1 MDRDTLITTII
12 IVTLSYAVMMG
23 LVAMLRKEN
32 SFFVY
37 TLAFLCGSLA
47 FVFTIAFPFAE
58 ALSIIS
64 FNFLIL
70 LSIAL
75 FTSGIR
81 MYFALKPWPRRYWVY
96 NGLNLLLFIQFT
108 LISPSMWVR
117 IIVYSIVSLT
127 FFMDLYLEIKDKLP
141 SLDKNWR
148 TTITW
153 LIGYHMITTL
163 SRLITLTNPEY
174 VTKSWL
180 ELGAT
185 TIISLYLSLF
195 AFTIWVIGIVLL
207 DTFKVMSVLKT
218 KNDELSAL
226 AMRDALTG
234 LPNRNSME
242 AELAK
247 LVELAKR
254 YGNQL
259 SFVLADIDHFKQV
272 NDLLGHDT
280 GDLVLRQT
288 ASIISKHIRVTDS
301 AFRWGGE
308 EFLIVAPHTDLE
320 GARLLAEKIRETY
333 QTEDF
338 GAAGK
343 LTISLGVAQ
352 WIENEPVDVWFKRA
366 DIALYQAKSAGRNKV
381 ECWRSEEQ
389 MLREFARIDWQEHW
403 NSGNLH
409 IDREHRS
416 LINATNELYELIEKA
431 SSREQ
436 IIAHIQQIAQEVRQ
450 HFAHEE
456 EELAKIGYDM
466 TEHSSLHRTLLE
478 ELEVL
483 RNKHE
488 ILQVE
493 NKALFTFLIGK
504 VIVGHLLAED
514 HKFYPMIQKANH
526 E

>member
-1 MDRDTLITTII
+1 MDRDTLIATII

-23 LVAMLRKEN
+23 SVAMLRKEN

-47 FVFTIAFPFAE
+47 FVFTIAFPSAE

-96 NGLNLLLFIQFT
+96 NGVNLLLFIQFT
-108 LISPSMWVR
+108 LISPSLWVR

-127 FFMDLYLEIKDKLP
+127 FFTDLYLGIKSKLP

-180 ELGAT
+180 DLGVT

-207 DTFKVMSVLKT
+207 DTFKVMSVLKA

-226 AMRDALTG
+226 ALHDALTG

-242 AELAK
+242 HELEK
-247 LVELAKR
+247 LIQLSKR
-254 YGNQL
+254 YETPL
-259 SFVLADIDHFKQV
+259 SFVMVDIDHFKQV
-272 NDLLGHDT
+272 NDKLGHDA
-280 GDLVLRQT
+280 GDRVLRQT
-288 ASIISKHIRVTDS
+288 TDIIIKNIRSTDS
-301 AFRWGGE
+301 VFRWGGE
-308 EFLIVAPHTDLE
+308 EFLIVTPHTDLE
-320 GARLLAEKIRETY
+320 GARLLAEKVRTTY
-333 QTEDF
+333 QSSDF
-338 GAAGK
+338 GLAGP

-352 WIENEPVDVWFKRA
+352 HIEGEENESWFKRA
-366 DIALYQAKSAGRNKV
+366 DIAMY
-381 ECWRSEEQ
+381 
-389 MLREFARIDWQEHW
+389 
-403 NSGNLH
+403 
-409 IDREHRS
+409 
-416 LINATNELYELIEKA
+416 
-431 SSREQ
+431 
-436 IIAHIQQIAQEVRQ
+436 
-450 HFAHEE
+450 
-456 EELAKIGYDM
+456 
-466 TEHSSLHRTLLE
+466 
-478 ELEVL
+478 
-483 RNKHE
+483 
-488 ILQVE
+488 
-493 NKALFTFLIGK
+493 
-504 VIVGHLLAED
+504 
-514 HKFYPMIQKANH
+514 
-526 E
+526 

>member
-1 MDRDTLITTII
+1 MDRNTLIATII
-12 IVTLSYAVMMG
+12 VVTLSYAAMMG
-23 LVAMLRKEN
+23 LVAMLRKEKY
-32 SFFVY
+32 FFVY

-47 FVFTIAFPFAE
+47 FVFTIAFPFRE
-58 ALSIIS
+58 AMSIVS
-64 FNFLIL
+64 FNVLIL

-81 MYFALKPWPRRYWVY
+81 MYFALKPWPIRYWIY

-127 FFMDLYLEIKDKLP
+127 FFTDLYLGIKSKLP

-180 ELGAT
+180 DLGAT

-207 DTFKVMSVLKT
+207 DTFKVMSALKA

-226 AMRDALTG
+226 ALIDALTG
-234 LPNRNSME
+234 VPNRNSME
-242 AELAK
+242 NELEK

-259 SFVLADIDHFKQV
+259 SFILADIDHFKQV
-272 NDLLGHDT
+272 NDRLGHDV
-280 GDLVLRQT
+280 GDEVLRHT
-288 ASIISKHIRVTDS
+288 ALIIKKNIRTTDMI
-301 AFRWGGE
+301 FRWGGE
-308 EFLIVAPHTDLE
+308 EFLIVTPQTNLD
-320 GARLLAEKIRETY
+320 GARLLAEKIRESY
-333 QTEDF
+333 HFEDF

-352 WIENEPVDVWFKRA
+352 WIDSEAIDVWFKRA
-366 DIALYQAKSAGRNKV
+366 DIALYQAKSAGRNRV
-381 ECWRSEEQ
+381 ECWRDGEQ
-389 MLREFARIDWQEHW
+389 MVQGFARIDWQEHW
-403 NSGNLH
+403 NCGNMM
-409 IDREHRS
+409 IDLEHRALVSATNDLFELIKNKVSEKQIQDQIEAISNDLLIHFSHEEKELTSIHYDILSHAEIHRS
-416 LINATNELYELIEKA
+416 L
-431 SSREQ
+431 
-436 IIAHIQQIAQEVRQ
+436 
-450 HFAHEE
+450 
-456 EELAKIGYDM
+456 
-466 TEHSSLHRTLLE
+466 LLE
-478 ELEVL
+478 LNDLKVKCFQ
-483 RNKHE
+483 N
-488 ILQVE
+488 
-493 NKALFTFLIGK
+493 LIDYRSFHAFMMGK
-504 VIVGHLLAED
+504 VVVGHLLTED
-514 HKFYPMIQKANH
+514 NKFYPMIQKALVG
-526 E
+526 

>member
-141 SLDKNWR
+141 FLDKNWR

-403 NSGNLH
+403 NSGNLQ
-409 IDREHRS
+409 IDREHRG
-416 LINATNELYELIEKA
+416 LIYATNELYELIEKA

-456 EELAKIGYDM
+456 EELAKIGYDI